1 MACGVC
7 YVGGKGCGGVSNACW
22 VEGGDLFELPLM
34 FSDAVMQVM
43 VFSTTLWIFS
53 MASPHV
59 HHALPAEFPI

>member
-22 VEGGDLFELPLM
+22 VEGGALFELPLM

-53 MASPHV
+53 MAS
-59 HHALPAEFPI
+59 L